1 MTKVSLRG
9 GLPELL
15 RQARRVQERLEHV
28 KEDMKKHEETITM
41 ASGKVTVTVT
51 GERRVKAI
59 KVDPTMLKEEDL
71 PMVEDLLISAV
82 NSGLDKIDDIIQKE
96 TDKVTGGM
104 DLPGLF

>member
-28 KEDMKKHEETITM
+28 KEEMKSHEETVTL
-41 ASGKVTVTVT
+41 ADGKVAVTVN

-59 KVDPTMLKEEDL
+59 KIDPAMLKEEDL
-71 PMVEDLLISAV
+71 SMVEDLLISAV
-82 NSGLDKIDDIIQKE
+82 NSGLDKVDELVQKE
-96 TDKVTGGM
+96 TDKVTGGV

>member
-28 KEDMKKHEETITM
+28 KDEMKSHEETV
-41 ASGKVTVTVT
+41 AVADGKVSVTVN

-59 KVDPTMLKEEDL
+59 RIDPSMLKEEDL
-71 PMVEDLLISAV
+71 TMVEDLLVSAV
-82 NSGLDKIDDIIQKE
+82 NSGLDKIDELVQKE